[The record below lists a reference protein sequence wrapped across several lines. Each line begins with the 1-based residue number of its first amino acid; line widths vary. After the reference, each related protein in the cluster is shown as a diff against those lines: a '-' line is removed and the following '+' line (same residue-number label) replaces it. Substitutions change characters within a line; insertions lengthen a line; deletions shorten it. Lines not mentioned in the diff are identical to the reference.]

1 MVNSETYEEYEQ
13 FPIELIQSETREP
26 SQVIAMQKSQDEEFV
41 AVISGKILI
50 MNQQFCNQLFIFKK
64 SGNKYE

>member
-13 FPIELIQSETREP
+13 FPIELIKSETREP
-26 SQVIAMQKSQDEEFV
+26 SQVIAMQKSDDEEFV

-50 MNQQFCNQLFIFKK
+50 MNQ
-64 SGNKYE
+64 